1 MIPVMTQVAR
11 TFTCFGGPCTI
22 AIDGEGPLGDPLG
35 TLETVRDHLLDW
47 HAVFSRFK
55 PESELSALNRDPHEI
70 VQVSPIMARFVQ
82 AVVDAA
88 QATEGLVDAT
98 LLDQIEE
105 AGYRGD
111 HMRASMSL
119 PLALALTVGRQNGG
133 PRSNGRWRE
142 ISVDVA
148 SGKVRR
154 PPGLRFDGGGIVK
167 GLCADWVA
175 ELLGEYRSYAI
186 DCDGDLRI
194 GGAGGV
200 ERSIEVPNPFK
211 GPVLHQFVMSEGA
224 VSTSSIE
231 KCSWM
236 GEGMKPAHHLI
247 DPASG
252 RPAYTGVV
260 QVTALGSTALES
272 EMLAK
277 AAVLSGPDGAVRW
290 LQQGGFIILDD
301 GSHGEVKAA

>member
-1 MIPVMTQVAR
+1 MTQVAR

-22 AIDGEGPLGDPLG
+22 AIEGEGPLGESLQAF
-35 TLETVRDHLLDW
+35 ETVRDHLLDW
-47 HAVFSRFK
+47 HAIFSRFK
-55 PESELSALNRDPHEI
+55 PESELSALNRNPAET
-70 VQVSPIMARFVQ
+70 VEVSPMMARFVE

-88 QATEGLVDAT
+88 EATEGLVDAT
-98 LLDQIEE
+98 LLDEIED

-119 PLALALTVGRQNGG
+119 PLALALTPGRQNGG

-142 ISVDVA
+142 IEVDSVA
-148 SGKVRR
+148 RTVRR

-167 GLCADWVA
+167 GLCADLVA
-175 ELLGEYRSYAI
+175 EMLTGYNSYAI
-186 DCDGDLRI
+186 DCDGDLRV
-194 GGAGGV
+194 GGTGGV
-200 ERSIEVPNPFK
+200 ERVLEVPNPFK
-211 GPVLHQFVMSEGA
+211 GPVLHEFVVSEGA

-260 QVTALGSTALES
+260 QVTALGSTALEG
-272 EMLAK
+272 EILAK
-277 AAVLSGPDGAVRW
+277 AALLSGADGAVRW
-290 LQQGGFIILDD
+290 LPKGGFIVLDD
-301 GSHGEVKAA
+301 GSHGDVKLP